1 MSIVHASCVEIGGA
15 AVLLRGAPATG
26 KSDLALRLIDA
37 GAVLVADDRV
47 ALSSTGQTVEA
58 SSPAAIAGLIEVRG
72 LGVVATPFV
81 ARSRVAL
88 VADLAASPMPRMP
101 EPSTCH
107 LEGIELP
114 LIALMP
120 FEASSPAKLR
130 IALATLARGGS
141 IAGGLGDR
149 C

>member
-1 MSIVHASCVEIGGA
+1 M
-15 AVLLRGAPATG
+15 
-26 KSDLALRLIDA
+26 
-37 GAVLVADDRV
+37 
-47 ALSSTGQTVEA
+47 
-58 SSPAAIAGLIEVRG
+58 IEVRG

-88 VADLAASPMPRMP
+88 VADLMASPMPRMP
-101 EPSTCH
+101 EPTTCR
-107 LEGIELP
+107 LEGVDLP

-120 FEASSPAKLR
+120 FEASAPAKLR